1 MNDTPKPDDSAQTA
15 LRALRDVLRA
25 PPERSDARLPPT
37 EVLARRL
44 HVTPRALLRAQAVL
58 EFEALIWLN
67 KQGVAYGIHS
77 VRRAAALGPAMSQL
91 EARLRLEPEIA
102 ALAAMRATPGD
113 LRLLRRLAAREVASS
128 DSEDAELWSGALH
141 RAVATV
147 ARNPALLAAFE
158 SIDDHRESP
167 EWRDLAERTE
177 WSRYEG
183 RPLGAADHGALI
195 EAIAAG
201 DPEDAAN
208 AMRGHLLHM
217 AERMEWELDAISRES
232 ALRDADADADG
243 RGKRPGDGPGPRRA
257 PRKPAAPKGRRRAPP
272 FPSPPLSP
280 SSLPPSSRDAS
291 GPSAGSD
298 DASRRGARPRSNPG
312 SDPGSDHDAGGGSEG
327 DPDR

>member
-1 MNDTPKPDDSAQTA
+1 MNETPKPDDSAQTA

-77 VRRAAALGPAMSQL
+77 VRRAAALSPVLSQL

-158 SIDDHRESP
+158 HIDDYRESP

-177 WSRYEG
+177 WSRHEG

-232 ALRDADADADG
+232 ALRDADG
-243 RGKRPGDGPGPRRA
+243 RGKRPGDGPEPRRA
-257 PRKPAAPKGRRRAPP
+257 PRKPADPKGRRRAA
-272 FPSPPLSP
+272 PSPPPSP
-280 SSLPPSSRDAS
+280 SSLPPSSKDAS

-298 DASRRGARPRSNPG
+298 DASRRGARPRSKPG
-312 SDPGSDHDAGGGSEG
+312 SNPRSKPGSDHDAGGGSEG
-327 DPDR
+327 DPER